1 MWRALDART
10 KMNRR
15 KNNTDRG
22 KIRLRLATNWRPSIT
37 LWENLPSNQV
47 HSSVYPIIYIFY
59 YNTIPLRTLGGND
72 AFGATST
79 LSPFTPIDDAA
90 GAALVLELSA
100 AAEDIAA
107 TEVASRNPPE
117 LVLAALVTVTV
128 TVWISGDVRAPPP
141 CANGFHIILTF

>member
-1 MWRALDART
+1 MEGLGCTDKDEQEKKQHRQG
-10 KMNRR
+10 
-15 KNNTDRG
+15 KNTITLGDQ
-22 KIRLRLATNWRPSIT
+22 LATINHSVGKSSIKSGPF
-37 LWENLPSNQV
+37 LCLPIN
-47 HSSVYPIIYIFY
+47 YIFY